1 MKLKPLLIMM
11 TAFCGWTAASA
22 SAARPEV
29 TVAEGRL
36 AGVTE
41 AALHIFKGIPYA
53 LPPVGERRWKIPEPP
68 ASWQGVRDAGAFGPA
83 CVQPPMPQASVYFDP
98 PAAMDEDCL
107 TLNVWAP
114 EKAEKAPVIVWIHGG
129 ALQRGHTSSP
139 LYDGANLARK
149 GVVFVSLNYRL
160 GVLGWMAHPDLS
172 AESQDGISGN
182 YGLTDQIRALEWVR
196 DNIVAFGGDPAN
208 VTVMGES
215 AGALS
220 VTYLLSSPKA
230 RGLFH
235 KAIVESANIRAV
247 PNLKEAAHGMPSGE
261 AIGVAV
267 MKGVGAES
275 LSALRELDA
284 TAITLASMKARFVPQ
299 GTAGGHGL
307 PAQVVDIFDEGA
319 QARVPLLIGFNSGE
333 IRSQRIFVPKAP
345 ETAADYEAEIRAR
358 YGDLADAFL
367 KGYPADDIA
376 NSMLATVR
384 DAVYGWA
391 SEHLAHKQ
399 SAAGQPAY
407 LYLFDHCDAVAA
419 ARDLCAFHASELPF
433 VFGQAGAGGTVPPN
447 WPRPEGSEDEAL
459 SAAMMEYWVTFA
471 KTGVPSS
478 PGHDAWRPYG
488 DDEAFM
494 RFDGVPVAG
503 RNPVPGMFE
512 MQEELVSR
520 RRAAGQ
526 QWFINVGVIAEK
538 VPEKHP

>member
-1 MKLKPLLIMM
+1 MKLKVCLVLV
-11 TAFCGWTAASA
+11 AALWGSA
-22 SAARPEV
+22 GSAAATTRPEV

-36 AGVTE
+36 AGVAE
-41 AALHIFKGIPYA
+41 AGLHIFKGIPYA
-53 LPPVGERRWKIPEPP
+53 LPPVGERRWKVPEPP
-68 ASWQGVRDAGAFGPA
+68 ASWQGARDAGAFGPA
-83 CVQPPMPQASVYFDP
+83 CVQPPISPASVYFDP
-98 PAAMDEDCL
+98 PAGMGEDCL

-114 EKAEKAPVIVWIHGG
+114 ERAEKAPVIVWIYGG
-129 ALQRGHTSSP
+129 ALQRGHASSP
-139 LYDGANLARK
+139 LYDGANFARK
-149 GVVFVSLNYRL
+149 DVVFVSLNYRL

-172 AESQDGISGN
+172 AEAEEGVSGN
-182 YGLTDQIRALEWVR
+182 YGLMDQIRALEWVR
-196 DNIVAFGGDPAN
+196 DNIAAFGGDPAN

-220 VTYLLSSPKA
+220 VTYLLSSPEA

-247 PNLKEAAHGMPSGE
+247 PALKEAAYGQPSAEDIGM
-261 AIGVAV
+261 AV
-267 MKGVGAES
+267 MSGAGADS
-275 LSALRELDA
+275 LKVLRDMDA
-284 TAITLASMKARFVPQ
+284 MAITTAAMKARFVPQ

-307 PAQVVDIFDEGA
+307 PAQVVDIFDEGG
-319 QARVPLLIGFNSGE
+319 QAKVPLLIGFNSGE

-345 ETAADYEAEIRAR
+345 DTAAAYEAEIRAR

-367 KGYPADDIA
+367 KVYPADDIA

-384 DAVYGWA
+384 DAIYGWA
-391 SEHLAHKQ
+391 SEHLAHRQ
-399 SAAGQPAY
+399 TAAGQPAY
-407 LYLFDHCDAVAA
+407 LYLFDHCYDAAA
-419 ARDLCAFHASELPF
+419 ARHMCAFHASELPF
-433 VFGQAGAGGTVPPN
+433 VFGQAGKDGAIPPN

-459 SAAMMEYWVTFA
+459 SAAMMDYWVSFA

-478 PGHDAWRPYG
+478 PDHDTWLPYG
-488 DDEAFM
+488 EAEAFM

-503 RNPVPGMFE
+503 HNPVPGMFE

-526 QWFINVGVIAEK
+526 QWFINVGVVAGK